1 MHRRTVRRRAA
12 TLLAPLLAAAGLALV
27 AAPPAAAH
35 PLGNFTVNGYD
46 GLTVSPRNLRVDHV
60 EDLAEIPAAQA
71 EPRIDEDGDGRSSA
85 DERGRW
91 ARRMCERAARRTRT
105 TVDGRA
111 LEFASRDDRARALR
125 RPGEAGLHTLRLECL
140 LTAPLTL
147 AGEGATDDVTS
158 LRFTGATAVGEA
170 GPGWREITA
179 RGDRT
184 RLERN
189 GTPARSAS
197 ARLTRYPDGT
207 LTAPPRQR
215 TAALGVRRGGPALG
229 AGDADAGEDG
239 ATGARALARGADGLT
254 ERFTD
259 LVGGHRLTLGFGLVA
274 FLLAML
280 LGAAHALAPGHGKTV
295 MAAYVAGGRRRSLPD
310 VLRIGAAVTVTHTA
324 GVLILGLLVVGGS
337 RVTPS
342 ALPWLTVL
350 SGVLVA
356 LAGTA
361 LLRRALTAHGAHGHG
376 HADIHG
382 HGHQGHH
389 HAHAHPHV
397 HPHGPRTRD
406 TLLLGF
412 AGGLVPSPSAV
423 LVLVGSS
430 ALGQLWFGVLL
441 VTAYGVGL
449 ALTLVAVAVLLVRA
463 GARLGR
469 RLMSAAPRYERLFG
483 VLHRR
488 APTGTAALVVLLG
501 AFLTLR
507 GLAAVA

>member
-1 MHRRTVRRRAA
+1 MRRRAA
-12 TLLAPLLAAAGLALV
+12 TLLALLLAAAGLALV

-46 GLTVSPRNLRVDHV
+46 GLTVSPRHLRVDHV

-85 DERGRW
+85 VERGRW

-105 TVDGRA
+105 TVDARA
-111 LEFASRDDRARALR
+111 LEFASRGDRARALR

-147 AGEGATDDVTS
+147 AGEGATDATA

-207 LTAPPRQR
+207 LTDPLRQR
-215 TAALGVRRGGPALG
+215 TAALGVRRGGPALEG
-229 AGDADAGEDG
+229 TGTGTDAGEDG
-239 ATGARALARGADGLT
+239 ALGARALARDADGLT
-254 ERFTD
+254 QRFTD

-274 FLLAML
+274 CLLAMV

-310 VLRIGAAVTVTHTA
+310 VLHIGAAVTVTHTA

-361 LLRRALTAHGAHGHG
+361 LLRRALTAHGAHGHA
-376 HADIHG
+376 HAHIHG

-389 HAHAHPHV
+389 HAHT

-449 ALTLVAVAVLLVRA
+449 ALTLVAVAVVLVRA